1 MGDANQDKFT
11 LVQSRMVTGFPA
23 SDASHKVCHL
33 HSQFQNEF
41 DRRLSFWYHLT
52 VMGIWKLRPI
62 YTNPGHNNET
72 QGIGTPTSWIVT
84 GILFLSEVP
93 TNNHNL

>member
-1 MGDANQDKFT
+1 MEDANQDKFT

-33 HSQFQNEF
+33 HSQFQNEL

-52 VMGIWKLRPI
+52 D
-62 YTNPGHNNET
+62 GHLET
-72 QGIGTPTSWIVT
+72 KAYLHKSR
-84 GILFLSEVP
+84 S
-93 TNNHNL
+93 

>member
-1 MGDANQDKFT
+1 
-11 LVQSRMVTGFPA
+11 
-23 SDASHKVCHL
+23 
-33 HSQFQNEF
+33 
-41 DRRLSFWYHLT
+41 
-52 VMGIWKLRPI
+52 MGIWKLRPI
-62 YTNPGHNNET
+62 YKNPGQNNET

>member
-1 MGDANQDKFT
+1 
-11 LVQSRMVTGFPA
+11 
-23 SDASHKVCHL
+23 
-33 HSQFQNEF
+33 
-41 DRRLSFWYHLT
+41 
-52 VMGIWKLRPI
+52 MGIWKLRPI
-62 YTNPGHNNET
+62 YKNPGHNNET